1 MSDAGAAKAPGAS
14 SIENCSG
21 QGQAGREQDYHH
33 GEGKYETVAS
43 SSALAAPQQPGGH
56 GKNGEQGAG
65 GDMKMNNS
73 SCREELASPAQE
85 VDGGTIK
92 NAVPEERAAQGAGSA
107 SGEVADQVEEFPG
120 EQVMNSGNPFNAP
133 ATPLGVPAPA
143 DNDDENFEV
152 EQENENVE
160 IDGSSPGA
168 GEQQENNATEQE
180 APVGREDAPGHDHEM
195 NAAPEGKPAALELQ
209 KLGGRSSHKMHKNER
224 SNAGQGRQSE
234 KDAGAHCALEV
245 DAAAISPVGRDAAD
259 NASDKVNTSLGDDGV
274 TIHPPDSGKSEST
287 PGGAG
292 DRDGEE
298 ALLADSGTGLPRM
311 EVDSAFAAEM
321 DHEKDQVR
329 AALAE
334 EQDPNIMEDVDA
346 GRGGSDAGAHSDE
359 QPRSPLA
366 VEGGAGSITSSSEN
380 SAQLLEEPSVPEA
393 PQQVVGDNPFAV
405 RPPGDGELG
414 LEQILASSTSG
425 GSSDDQ
431 DHSDNV
437 EEKENNAEAAAE
449 RKRQENERLEVNR
462 LLSACFGEAPV
473 RTEAPVAP
481 APPPKSAEEQEF
493 EDITNWMKS
502 MTSEYDPTAL
512 PEVVSSSSREGQQE
526 DALGTGNAE
535 VESAAA
541 SDENKS
547 SEQQQ
552 CAGSFDPSALP
563 VVDASPSGSASGAAP
578 DGAGPVVLGEILG
591 LEDER
596 QEGAVGATAAS
607 SSASVGQAKIN
618 AGLISFKL
626 GGGGGSKNKEE
637 KTSAE
642 GSSAAARGTSQS
654 PRGAEQSPRN
664 ALMDST
670 REALSTEQI
679 RNEQAMQRAQSL
691 MNSVGRSPRH
701 AADEGRASSTASDAA
716 QAALQRQGKHTKQ
729 MIGSKKTTAATQP
742 EKSGADPDRGLLPN
756 QYVQPGTFHQLGM
769 PGQHPQHFQ
778 PSMHPHLYQQPQVPG
793 TLPGTMLGGH
803 PQLAHPHLQPQHPG
817 IGIHPNPAMLG
828 QQQHLPGMPLMN
840 HQHPG
845 YNNPQYGLAHPYHA
859 GGLTS
864 GGQLQQHFAAGAP
877 GGIPQSHGVGAVPPT
892 MMQLPQHQMA
902 HLPGHHTHL
911 QHPQHQ
917 HFLQPGAAAQHQI
930 PDTRLRQDPQL
941 VPQHQQTTALQPHH
955 QMVQQQVQQQQQQAQ
970 LPPSGQLQP
979 ATPQQQPGAGASAPQ
994 QHIASPQQQ
1003 LQQQPPAPA
1012 NSTDAS
1018 STIVQAAPPP
1028 ATAAPGAAPAA
1039 PGATGG
1045 NTTTTPADS
1054 AQPEAAGAK
1063 GRPSIHTLAPIW
1075 ENQLR
1080 FGSNSILC
1088 INMSGMQMTDEKM
1101 RMWAQW
1107 MDEIVK
1113 GLVDA
1118 RGQLRNAKVD
1128 FSKNPLLTD
1137 IGFRRVTTLMK
1148 KHRVHVREFVI
1159 SENVLL
1165 SDLSVRY
1172 LIEYVKASENPVHK
1186 VSLLGNNISPDSI
1199 VALGLAMQAHAA
1211 YPRFNASSKCYEALE
1226 LRVSK
1231 NLKIDG
1237 TRLDFAASARSS
1249 LAEAAGPGGATEK
1262 KGLGSITPGR
1272 TPSNLPVA
1280 LPPHEQEQ
1288 TIAKLF
1294 HELRQKGITFVCD
1307 AKQATHKTTEN
1318 VPNFFFADLKMV
1330 DANALGGPQKSDGM
1344 NRTNLSRSSSGC
1356 SSASV
1361 GRAAASSSSVS
1372 VAPPHGA
1379 VPVAG
1384 GGFLDASILSSLF
1397 DDNEGPPSSSCSA
1410 PAGTVGN
1417 TSNRGEQMRSASAAA
1432 GDMMMIDNTTAQ
1444 LGRART
1450 PNDQAS
1456 SSGTGAGN
1464 ASRMPDVPPRTQQMP
1479 QPPEVEPSS
1488 ILNDVKA
1495 VQDIIA
1501 EIGSLNFVAPEQFD
1515 EGSLGSVP
1523 AGLGGDL
1530 FSGGCTGGPG
1540 GAGGFGDGSMK
1551 GGHKE
1556 QYINGGKS
1564 AKGKKGKFGGLAVG
1578 DAIGPPPGSF
1588 KGKGKSGSKFGGGAG
1603 GQVSTASGVD
1613 RATLEA
1619 MQYHSYYL
1627 QQLEMQAASQ
1637 IREQVR
1643 LNGGGAAS
1651 SERGAS
1657 EGRPG
1662 GNLSSASS
1670 TMGGGPGGSSSLSL
1684 STGGS
1689 QLASSL
1695 SSSLLSLH
1703 SHESSGGSH
1712 HQVDL
1717 RAGNLHRGV
1726 ASDRHGQLHHNPHR
1740 DRDHHH
1746 QPPRERDIARTLA
1759 RKWIC
1764 PETLAVDEENLKYL
1778 PMIRSV
1784 VTPGQ
1789 ERKKAE
1795 GGLAAA
1801 LAGAGKNTSASTSG
1815 DGKDSMADKENQDP
1829 AATGVGSNGFSVAT
1843 ARTTSG
1849 SSTTSAPPP
1858 PSKAMTML
1866 NRVLPQGGGPL
1877 FPNKGAARATSINA
1891 RAKNAGSAATKNK
1904 PSLWKKRE
1912 GTTLIPPV
1920 LIRNAHTRADDHRL
1934 VSTAGDG
1941 GGNTF
1946 GDSGASDGR
1955 DGGQNQNGLMSLLLL
1970 NKENTGGNSVR
1981 QRNHSS
1987 NKAGARNVL
1996 PPPPRT
2002 PSSAVLPPPG
2012 GGSGTGGTGNNA
2024 TKKPSGNTFFFA
2036 ERAGP

>member
-1 MSDAGAAKAPGAS
+1 
-14 SIENCSG
+14 
-21 QGQAGREQDYHH
+21 
-33 GEGKYETVAS
+33 
-43 SSALAAPQQPGGH
+43 
-56 GKNGEQGAG
+56 
-65 GDMKMNNS
+65 
-73 SCREELASPAQE
+73 
-85 VDGGTIK
+85 
-92 NAVPEERAAQGAGSA
+92 
-107 SGEVADQVEEFPG
+107 
-120 EQVMNSGNPFNAP
+120 
-133 ATPLGVPAPA
+133 
-143 DNDDENFEV
+143 
-152 EQENENVE
+152 
-160 IDGSSPGA
+160 
-168 GEQQENNATEQE
+168 
-180 APVGREDAPGHDHEM
+180 
-195 NAAPEGKPAALELQ
+195 
-209 KLGGRSSHKMHKNER
+209 
-224 SNAGQGRQSE
+224 
-234 KDAGAHCALEV
+234 
-245 DAAAISPVGRDAAD
+245 
-259 NASDKVNTSLGDDGV
+259 
-274 TIHPPDSGKSEST
+274 
-287 PGGAG
+287 
-292 DRDGEE
+292 
-298 ALLADSGTGLPRM
+298 
-311 EVDSAFAAEM
+311 
-321 DHEKDQVR
+321 
-329 AALAE
+329 
-334 EQDPNIMEDVDA
+334 
-346 GRGGSDAGAHSDE
+346 
-359 QPRSPLA
+359 
-366 VEGGAGSITSSSEN
+366 
-380 SAQLLEEPSVPEA
+380 
-393 PQQVVGDNPFAV
+393 
-405 RPPGDGELG
+405 
-414 LEQILASSTSG
+414 
-425 GSSDDQ
+425 
-431 DHSDNV
+431 
-437 EEKENNAEAAAE
+437 
-449 RKRQENERLEVNR
+449 
-462 LLSACFGEAPV
+462 
-473 RTEAPVAP
+473 
-481 APPPKSAEEQEF
+481 
-493 EDITNWMKS
+493 
-502 MTSEYDPTAL
+502 
-512 PEVVSSSSREGQQE
+512 
-526 DALGTGNAE
+526 
-535 VESAAA
+535 
-541 SDENKS
+541 
-547 SEQQQ
+547 
-552 CAGSFDPSALP
+552 
-563 VVDASPSGSASGAAP
+563 
-578 DGAGPVVLGEILG
+578 
-591 LEDER
+591 
-596 QEGAVGATAAS
+596 
-607 SSASVGQAKIN
+607 
-618 AGLISFKL
+618 
-626 GGGGGSKNKEE
+626 
-637 KTSAE
+637 
-642 GSSAAARGTSQS
+642 
-654 PRGAEQSPRN
+654 
-664 ALMDST
+664 
-670 REALSTEQI
+670 
-679 RNEQAMQRAQSL
+679 
-691 MNSVGRSPRH
+691 
-701 AADEGRASSTASDAA
+701 
-716 QAALQRQGKHTKQ
+716 

-877 GGIPQSHGVGAVPPT
+877 GGIPQSHG
-892 MMQLPQHQMA
+892 
-902 HLPGHHTHL
+902 
-911 QHPQHQ
+911 

-955 QMVQQQVQQQQQQAQ
+955 QM
-970 LPPSGQLQP
+970 
-979 ATPQQQPGAGASAPQ
+979 
-994 QHIASPQQQ
+994 
-1003 LQQQPPAPA
+1003 
-1012 NSTDAS
+1012 
-1018 STIVQAAPPP
+1018 
-1028 ATAAPGAAPAA
+1028 
-1039 PGATGG
+1039 
-1045 NTTTTPADS
+1045 
-1054 AQPEAAGAK
+1054 PEAAGAK

-1344 NRTNLSRSSSGC
+1344 NRTNLSRSSSG
-1356 SSASV
+1356 
-1361 GRAAASSSSVS
+1361 
-1372 VAPPHGA
+1372 
-1379 VPVAG
+1379 
-1384 GGFLDASILSSLF
+1384 
-1397 DDNEGPPSSSCSA
+1397 
-1410 PAGTVGN
+1410 
-1417 TSNRGEQMRSASAAA
+1417 
-1432 GDMMMIDNTTAQ
+1432 
-1444 LGRART
+1444 
-1450 PNDQAS
+1450 
-1456 SSGTGAGN
+1456 AGN

-1662 GNLSSASS
+1662 GNLS
-1670 TMGGGPGGSSSLSL
+1670 
-1684 STGGS
+1684 
-1689 QLASSL
+1689 
-1695 SSSLLSLH
+1695 
-1703 SHESSGGSH
+1703 
-1712 HQVDL
+1712 
-1717 RAGNLHRGV
+1717 
-1726 ASDRHGQLHHNPHR
+1726 
-1740 DRDHHH
+1740 
-1746 QPPRERDIARTLA
+1746 
-1759 RKWIC
+1759 K
-1764 PETLAVDEENLKYL
+1764 TLAVDEENLKYL